1 MKIKMTK
8 NLMVKGQSV
17 FAGAEWETDA
27 AFGKRLIDAGLAV
40 AVEGEEKSEA
50 KGKQKAVKK

>member
-8 NLMVKGQSV
+8 NLMVKGKSV

-27 AFGKRLIDAGLAV
+27 AFAKRLIAAGLAV
-40 AVEGEEKSEA
+40 VAEVEEKSEA
-50 KGKQKAVKK
+50 KGKKKAVEK